1 MRILI
6 ALLLATLASTAVL
19 HAKVVRAMPDFS
31 WVDSTGKTKSSKDL
45 RGRPLVILIADSPTE
60 WAFRSQVGQLQKI
73 YARFAAE
80 KLLCV
85 AAFSGEQDIIRS
97 NIPFLTVPDGPGT
110 AAAYEVPEGF
120 AIAVIGADGNLDC
133 FSTRVLPAQRIYD
146 IIVNSY
152 TNQKQL
158 RRD

>member
-1 MRILI
+1 MKAIT
-6 ALLLATLASTAVL
+6 ALLAALCLSAALQAE
-19 HAKVVRAMPDFS
+19 VVREAPAFT
-31 WVDSTGKTKSSKDL
+31 WTDSTGSAKPLKNL
-45 RGRPLVILIADSPTE
+45 RGQPVVLVIAKSPRD

-85 AAFSGEQDIIRS
+85 AAFSGEQDLIRS

-110 AAAYEVPEGF
+110 AAAYDVPTGF

>member
-1 MRILI
+1 MKALA
-6 ALLLATLASTAVL
+6 ALLAALCLSAALQAE
-19 HAKVVRAMPDFS
+19 VVREAPAFT
-31 WVDSTGKTKSSKDL
+31 WTDSSGSAKPLKNL
-45 RGRPLVILIADSPTE
+45 RGQPVVLVIAKSPRE

-110 AAAYEVPEGF
+110 ADAYDVPTGF

>member
-1 MRILI
+1 MKAIA
-6 ALLLATLASTAVL
+6 ALLAALCLSAALQAE
-19 HAKVVRAMPDFS
+19 VVREAPSFT
-31 WVDSTGKTKSSKDL
+31 WTDSTGSAKPLKNL
-45 RGRPLVILIADSPTE
+45 RGQPVVLVIARSPRE
-60 WAFRSQVGQLQKI
+60 WSFRSQVGQLQKI
-73 YARFAAE
+73 YERFAAQ

-85 AAFSGEQDIIRS
+85 AAFSGEQDLIRS

-110 AAAYEVPEGF
+110 ATTYEMPEGF

-133 FSTRVLPAQRIYD
+133 FSTRVLPAQRIFD
-146 IIVNSY
+146 IIQNSY

>member
-1 MRILI
+1 MKALA
-6 ALLLATLASTAVL
+6 ALLAALCLSAALQAE
-19 HAKVVRAMPDFS
+19 VVREAPAFT
-31 WVDSTGKTKSSKDL
+31 WTDSTGSAKPLKNL
-45 RGRPLVILIADSPTE
+45 RGQPVVLVIAKSPRE

-110 AAAYEVPEGF
+110 ADAYDVPTGF

>member
-1 MRILI
+1 MKAITALFAVLCLT
-6 ALLLATLASTAVL
+6 ALLQAE
-19 HAKVVRAMPDFS
+19 VVREAPSFT
-31 WVDSTGKTKSSKDL
+31 WTDSTDSAKPLKNL
-45 RGRPLVILIADSPTE
+45 RGQPVVLVIAKSPRE

-97 NIPFLTVPDGPGT
+97 NIPFLNVPDGPGT

>member
-1 MRILI
+1 
-6 ALLLATLASTAVL
+6 
-19 HAKVVRAMPDFS
+19 VV
-31 WVDSTGKTKSSKDL
+31 
-45 RGRPLVILIADSPTE
+45 LVIARSPRE
-60 WAFRSQVGQLQKI
+60 WSFRSQVGQLQKI
-73 YARFAAE
+73 YERFAAE

-85 AAFSGEQDIIRS
+85 AAFSGEQDLIRS

-110 AAAYEVPEGF
+110 ATTYEVPEGF

>member
-1 MRILI
+1 MKAIT
-6 ALLLATLASTAVL
+6 ALLAALCLSAALQAE
-19 HAKVVRAMPDFS
+19 VVREAPAFN
-31 WVDSTGKTKSSKDL
+31 WTDSTGSAKPLKSL
-45 RGRPLVILIADSPTE
+45 RGQPVVLVIANSPRQ

-110 AAAYEVPEGF
+110 AAAYEVPTGF

>member
-1 MRILI
+1 MKAIA
-6 ALLLATLASTAVL
+6 ALLAALCLSAALQ
-19 HAKVVRAMPDFS
+19 AKVVREAPSFT
-31 WVDSTGKTKSSKDL
+31 WTDSTGSAMPLKNL
-45 RGRPLVILIADSPTE
+45 RGQPVVLVIANSPSE

-85 AAFSGEQDIIRS
+85 AAFSGEQDLIRS
-97 NIPFLTVPDGPGT
+97 NIPFLTVPDGPST
-110 AAAYEVPEGF
+110 AAAYAVPTGF

>member
-1 MRILI
+1 MKAIT
-6 ALLLATLASTAVL
+6 ALLAALCLSSALQAE
-19 HAKVVRAMPDFS
+19 VVREAPPFT
-31 WVDSTGKTKSSKDL
+31 WTDSTGSAKPLKNL
-45 RGRPLVILIADSPTE
+45 RGQPVVLVIARSPRE
-60 WAFRSQVGQLQKI
+60 WSFRSQVGQLQKI
-73 YARFAAE
+73 YERFAAE

-85 AAFSGEQDIIRS
+85 AAFSGEQDLIRS

-110 AAAYEVPEGF
+110 ATTYEVPEGF

-133 FSTRVLPAQRIYD
+133 FSTRVLPAQRIFD
-146 IIVNSY
+146 IIQNSY

>member
-1 MRILI
+1 MKILLSLCI
-6 ALLLATLASTAVL
+6 ALAISHPLQSE
-19 HAKVVRAMPDFS
+19 VVREAPTFN
-31 WVDSTGKTKSSKDL
+31 WTDSTGSAKPLKSL
-45 RGRPLVILIADSPTE
+45 LGQPVVLVIAKSPRE

-73 YARFAAE
+73 YERFAAE
-80 KLLCV
+80 KVLCV

-110 AAAYEVPEGF
+110 ATAYEVPEGF

-133 FSTRVLPAQRIYD
+133 FSTRVLPAQRIFD
-146 IIVNSY
+146 IIENSY
-152 TNQKQL
+152 TKQKQL

>member
-1 MRILI
+1 MKAIT
-6 ALLLATLASTAVL
+6 ALLAALCLTAPL
-19 HAKVVRAMPDFS
+19 QAEVVREAPSFT
-31 WVDSTGKTKSSKDL
+31 WTDSTGSAKPLKNL
-45 RGRPLVILIADSPTE
+45 RGQPVVLVIAKSPSE

>member
-1 MRILI
+1 MKALA
-6 ALLLATLASTAVL
+6 ALLAALCLSAALQAE
-19 HAKVVRAMPDFS
+19 VVREAPAFTGT
-31 WVDSTGKTKSSKDL
+31 DSTGSAKPLKNLRGQPVVLVITKSP
-45 RGRPLVILIADSPTE
+45 RE

-97 NIPFLTVPDGPGT
+97 NIPFLTVPDGPST

>member
-1 MRILI
+1 MKAFL
-6 ALLLATLASTAVL
+6 ALLAALCLALPLQAE
-19 HAKVVRAMPDFS
+19 VVREAPAFT
-31 WVDSTGKTKSSKDL
+31 WIDSTGSGKPLKSL
-45 RGRPLVILIADSPTE
+45 RGQPVVLVIAKSPRE

-85 AAFSGEQDIIRS
+85 AAFSGEQDLIRS

-110 AAAYEVPEGF
+110 AAAYDVPTGF

-133 FSTRVLPAQRIYD
+133 FSTRVLPAQRIFD
-146 IIVNSY
+146 IIQNSY

>member
-1 MRILI
+1 MKALA
-6 ALLLATLASTAVL
+6 ALLAALCLSAALQAE
-19 HAKVVRAMPDFS
+19 VVREAPAFT
-31 WVDSTGKTKSSKDL
+31 WTDSTGSAKQLKNL
-45 RGRPLVILIADSPTE
+45 RGQPVVLVIAKSPRE

-110 AAAYEVPEGF
+110 AAAYEVPTGF

>member
-1 MRILI
+1 MKAIT
-6 ALLLATLASTAVL
+6 ALLVLLCLTAPL
-19 HAKVVRAMPDFS
+19 QAEVVREAPSFT
-31 WVDSTGKTKSSKDL
+31 WTDSTGSAKPLKNL
-45 RGRPLVILIADSPTE
+45 RGQPVVLVIAKGPRE

-146 IIVNSY
+146 ILVNSC

>member
-1 MRILI
+1 MKAIT
-6 ALLLATLASTAVL
+6 ALLAVL
-19 HAKVVRAMPDFS
+19 CLSAALQAEVVCEAPSFT
-31 WVDSTGKTKSSKDL
+31 WTDSTGSAKPLKNL
-45 RGRPLVILIADSPTE
+45 RGQPVVLVIAKNPRE

-85 AAFSGEQDIIRS
+85 AAFSGEQDLIRS

>member
-1 MRILI
+1 MKAIT
-6 ALLLATLASTAVL
+6 ALLAALCLSSALQAE
-19 HAKVVRAMPDFS
+19 VVREAPPFT
-31 WVDSTGKTKSSKDL
+31 WTDSTDSAKPLKNL
-45 RGRPLVILIADSPTE
+45 RGQPVVLVIARSPRE
-60 WAFRSQVGQLQKI
+60 WSFRSQVGQLQKI
-73 YARFAAE
+73 YERFAAE

-85 AAFSGEQDIIRS
+85 AAFSGEQDLIRS

-110 AAAYEVPEGF
+110 ATTYEVPEGF

-133 FSTRVLPAQRIYD
+133 FSTRVLPAQRIFD
-146 IIVNSY
+146 IIQNSY

>member
-1 MRILI
+1 MKAIT
-6 ALLLATLASTAVL
+6 ALLAALCLSAALQAE
-19 HAKVVRAMPDFS
+19 VVREAPAFT
-31 WVDSTGKTKSSKDL
+31 WTDSTGSAKPLKNL
-45 RGRPLVILIADSPTE
+45 HGQPVVLVIAKSPRE

-133 FSTRVLPAQRIYD
+133 FSTRVLPAQRIFD
-146 IIVNSY
+146 IIQNSY

>member
-1 MRILI
+1 MKAIA
-6 ALLLATLASTAVL
+6 ALLAALCLSSALQAE
-19 HAKVVRAMPDFS
+19 VVREAPSFT
-31 WVDSTGKTKSSKDL
+31 WTDSTGSAKPLKNL
-45 RGRPLVILIADSPTE
+45 RGQPVVLVIARSPRE
-60 WAFRSQVGQLQKI
+60 WSFRSQVGQLQKI
-73 YARFAAE
+73 YERFAAE

-85 AAFSGEQDIIRS
+85 AAFSGEQDLIRS

-110 AAAYEVPEGF
+110 ATTYEVPEGF

>member
-1 MRILI
+1 MKAITAILV
-6 ALLLATLASTAVL
+6 LLCLTAPL
-19 HAKVVRAMPDFS
+19 QAEVVREAPSFT
-31 WVDSTGKTKSSKDL
+31 WTDSTGSAKPLKNL
-45 RGRPLVILIADSPTE
+45 RGQPVVLVIAKSPRE

-110 AAAYEVPEGF
+110 AATYEVPTGF

>member
-1 MRILI
+1 MKAITALFAVLCLT
-6 ALLLATLASTAVL
+6 ALLQAE
-19 HAKVVRAMPDFS
+19 VVREAPSFT
-31 WVDSTGKTKSSKDL
+31 WTDSTGSAKPLKNL
-45 RGRPLVILIADSPTE
+45 RGQPVVLVIAKSPRE

-85 AAFSGEQDIIRS
+85 AAFSGEQDLIRS

-146 IIVNSY
+146 TIVNSY

>member
-1 MRILI
+1 MKSLSAVLAALFLAIPLHAEVVREAPSFNWTDATGSAKPLKSLRGQPVVLLI
-6 ALLLATLASTAVL
+6 AN
-19 HAKVVRAMPDFS
+19 
-31 WVDSTGKTKSSKDL
+31 
-45 RGRPLVILIADSPTE
+45 SPRQ

-73 YARFAAE
+73 YERFAAE
-80 KLLCV
+80 KVLCV

-110 AAAYEVPEGF
+110 AAAYEVPQGF
-120 AIAVIGADGNLDC
+120 AIALIGEDGNLDC

-146 IIVNSY
+146 IIENSY
-152 TNQKQL
+152 SKQKQL

>member
-1 MRILI
+1 MKAI
-6 ALLLATLASTAVL
+6 AAFLATLCLAAPL
-19 HAKVVRAMPDFS
+19 QAEVVREAPSFT
-31 WVDSTGKTKSSKDL
+31 WTDSTGSAKPLKSL
-45 RGRPLVILIADSPTE
+45 RGQPVVLVIAKSPRE

-73 YARFAAE
+73 YARLAAE

-85 AAFSGEQDIIRS
+85 AAFSGEQEVIRS

-110 AAAYEVPEGF
+110 ATAYEVPGGF

-133 FSTRVLPAQRIYD
+133 FSTRVLPAQRIFD
-146 IIVNSY
+146 IIQNSY

>member
-1 MRILI
+1 MKAI
-6 ALLLATLASTAVL
+6 AAFLATLCLAAPL
-19 HAKVVRAMPDFS
+19 QAEVVREAPSFT
-31 WVDSTGKTKSSKDL
+31 WTDSTGSAKPLKSL
-45 RGRPLVILIADSPTE
+45 RGQPVVLVIAKSPRE

-73 YARFAAE
+73 YARLAAE

-85 AAFSGEQDIIRS
+85 AAFSGEQEVIRS
-97 NIPFLTVPDGPGT
+97 NIPFLTVPDGLGT
-110 AAAYEVPEGF
+110 ATTYEVPGGF

-133 FSTRVLPAQRIYD
+133 FSTRVLPAQRIFD
-146 IIVNSY
+146 IIQNSY